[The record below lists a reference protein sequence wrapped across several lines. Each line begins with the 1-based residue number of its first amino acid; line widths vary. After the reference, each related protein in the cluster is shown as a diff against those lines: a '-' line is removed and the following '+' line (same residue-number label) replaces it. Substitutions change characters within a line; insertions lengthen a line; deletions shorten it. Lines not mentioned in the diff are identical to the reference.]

1 MANVNLY
8 HVFHKMPAL
17 NREDMYVELEELAQ
31 QLVNSG
37 LLRIDAEPKQNFTRF
52 SQPTRNVHIVFSK
65 RELYEENLK
74 TRTYKKLYK
83 AFKEAGMLNNIES
96 RINQEILKLRGQL
109 NKHIEIDLELEIK
122 LARIL
127 VQSIHPVVILMIMF
141 EQVEIFL
148 SFGNNIGEVMDIVS
162 WRQAGTNSGMQSTDG
177 KNVAVFVS
185 CGGDPLMSD
194 PIPTKQKK
202 EGYDKNIEEER
213 LFGDGT
219 PALARMMGIAGQEMG
234 HYSDI
239 IHDTNGKQVGRYSA
253 NFSGTKANERV
264 NLARK
269 TDLNNIYNY
278 WNKLNQIGIAKLIES
293 EKDIKFLRNYPN
305 KSVSYFYK
313 FLVMKIR
320 RFRFIYLAKKIGF
333 WPIDNVKNKDY
344 TGIRL
349 EALFSDMAFNLEPV
363 ADVYSHSDKNVEVAI
378 ACIEA
383 LARVP
388 QQANK
393 WGHRATLFFWRNL
406 YKFYYYKLIPGCI
419 SNYELFTGKKFT
431 LHPHTFRHY
440 NWKEKISFKI
450 ESFKQKIKSKLNLK
464 K

>member
-1 MANVNLY
+1 MAHVNLY
-8 HVFHKMPAL
+8 HVFYKMPAL
-17 NREDMYVELEELAQ
+17 NKEDMYVELEELAQ
-31 QLVNSG
+31 QFVNSG

-65 RELYEENLK
+65 RELYEEHLK
-74 TRTYKKLYK
+74 NRVYKKLYK
-83 AFKEAGMLNNIES
+83 AFKDAGMTNNIDSSISKEVS
-96 RINQEILKLRGQL
+96 KLRDQL
-109 NKHIEIDLELEIK
+109 NKHIEVEPELEMK

-127 VQSIHPVVILMIMF
+127 VQSAHPVVILMIIF
-141 EQVEIFL
+141 EQVEVFV
-148 SFGNNIGEVMDIVS
+148 SYGHNIGEVMDIVS
-162 WRQAGTNSGMQSTDG
+162 WSQAGTNSGMQSTDG
-177 KNVAVFVS
+177 KNVAVFIS
-185 CGGDPLMSD
+185 CGGDPLMLD
-194 PIPTKQKK
+194 PAPKQEIKD
-202 EGYDKNIEEER
+202 YDKNIEEER

-219 PALARMMGIAGQEMG
+219 PALARMMGIAGQETG

-239 IHDTNGKQVGRYSA
+239 IHDAHGRQIGRYSA

-264 NLARK
+264 NLARN
-269 TDLNNIYNY
+269 TDLNNINIY
-278 WNKLNQIGIAKLIES
+278 WNKLNQIGLDKLIES
-293 EKDIKFLRNYPN
+293 EKEIKFLKRYPN
-305 KSVSYFYK
+305 KSISYYYK
-313 FLVMKIR
+313 FMIMK
-320 RFRFIYLAKKIGF
+320 FRKYRLIYLTKKMGF

-363 ADVYSHSDKNVEVAI
+363 ADVYRNPDKNIEIAI

-419 SNYELFTGKKFT
+419 ANYEHLTGKKFT
-431 LHPHTFRHY
+431 LHPNMFRRY
-440 NWKEKISFKI
+440 NWKEKLSFKL
-450 ESFKQKIKSKLNLK
+450 EVFKQKVKSKFKLK